1 MNDGYLYSLVFA
13 VGFAAIGYMISVARN
28 KNKFEDLVVET
39 ISTTIDKLVL
49 DGYIQTKGYGDEQEI
64 LKWYEREENEKG

>member
-1 MNDGYLYSLVFA
+1 MNDSYLYSLVFA
-13 VGFAAIGYMISVARN
+13 VGFAAIGYMISVVRN
-28 KNKFEDLVVET
+28 KIKFEGLVVET

>member
-1 MNDGYLYSLVFA
+1 MNDSYLYSLVFA

>member
-1 MNDGYLYSLVFA
+1 MNDSYLYSLVFA

-28 KNKFEDLVVET
+28 KNKFKDLVVET

>member
-1 MNDGYLYSLVFA
+1 MNDSYLYSLVFA
-13 VGFAAIGYMISVARN
+13 VGFAAIGYMISVVRN

-49 DGYIQTKGYGDEQEI
+49 DGYIQTKGYGDDQEI
-64 LKWYEREENEKG
+64 LKWFEREENEKG